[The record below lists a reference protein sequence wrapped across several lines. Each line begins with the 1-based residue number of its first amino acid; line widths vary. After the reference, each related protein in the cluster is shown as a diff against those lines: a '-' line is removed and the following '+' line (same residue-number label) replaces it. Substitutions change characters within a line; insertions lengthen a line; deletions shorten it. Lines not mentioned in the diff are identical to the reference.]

1 MQPKKTLSELTLLDR
16 FLFDETM
23 EEPENMRILLEI
35 ILGKEVVLATLPQ
48 TEKEQRFS
56 NGVRQ
61 VRMDVW
67 AKDSDDSIY
76 DTEVQQKNTCNLP
89 KRSRYYQGMIDAKL
103 LEPGDIDFNKLNMV
117 YIILIAPF
125 DLFGYE
131 RYMYTF
137 CMACKEEAGLSLEDG
152 AVRIFLNTHGKND
165 DEVSPEL
172 VELLHYMEN
181 TTEAKPEDTI
191 SEKVKQL
198 QKYVKNIKSREDM
211 EVKYMQAWEERIM
224 EQQEAYGNGMKTGMT
239 KGDAC
244 RLVQMVESLVGNM
257 NWTLEKACEASGTT
271 LAAYTKAKE
280 VSK

>member
-1 MQPKKTLSELTLLDR
+1 MQPKKTLNELTLLDR

-35 ILGKEVVLATLPQ
+35 ILGKDVVLATLPQ

-67 AKDSDDSIY
+67 AKDTDDVIY
-76 DTEVQQKNTCNLP
+76 DTEVQQKNTYNLP

-103 LEPGDIDFNKLNMV
+103 LEPGDIDFNKLNAV

-125 DLFGYE
+125 DLFGYD

-137 CMACKEEAGLSLEDG
+137 RMACEEEQGLTLEDG

-172 VELLHYMEN
+172 VELLHYMEH
-181 TTEAKPEDTI
+181 TTETKSEETI
-191 SEKVKQL
+191 SEKIRQL
-198 QKYVKNIKSREDM
+198 QRYVKSIKSREDM

-224 EQQEAYGNGMKTGMT
+224 EQQEAYGNG
-239 KGDAC
+239 DAN
-244 RLVQMVESLVGNM
+244 RLVQMVDALAENM

-271 LAAYTKAKE
+271 LEAYDSAK
-280 VSK
+280 KTLAL